1 MAPNADNGTRRDCRI
16 TTNNYLAMNKYKPLS
31 LAAILALMFTL
42 SACSEQLL
50 ETVTEDPEPDTTSG
64 EADYVTS
71 QVLAQNTA
79 DDERSPQANDITLGS
94 YNNSDTNTSNDIIGQ
109 SNLMPI
115 RIPFSGA
122 ITNLYNSDG
131 SLNDAAASAYT
142 SNIVIIETPTIATSP
157 ADSVI
162 VPLPIYDQANNS
174 LSSNNGTFRAVYQD
188 ANNDLVLVPGSTTF
202 KASTDD
208 TNYTYFVLVHKD
220 LNGADGQSIIPDTLT
235 KLLTTDQKL
244 IDDANTTINSTILE
258 DINDNN
264 ITNDVNDTASV
275 ASLEA
280 SRRAYVGVNGDEGM
294 RKNAIDLGFSS
305 FTSASDIASVFHFT
319 TAKEGDD
326 SDDDGI
332 SDTTEDLN
340 ASLFKAATYR
350 LSDDDISWLN
360 ADLNDTSA
368 TPINIK
374 SQTDAALQDLGLT
387 FEMDFVNAL
396 YKGFMPCTNY
406 LQNAGIDSATGSAR
420 WELNLT
426 KNETDSDETN
436 DTALEDC
443 PNSLAD
449 MDGNLGFWA
458 AQPATTSAGL
468 VIFQHGI
475 TSHKDSLFY
484 IINTFAEFG
493 YSSIAIDA
501 WGHGERGYEDGNAN
515 GTIENTMADGY
526 ADSGLLFIRPDA
538 PDLSAGYYL
547 QTLLD
552 IYRVAYVAGQNTEIQ
567 TAIAFADPLDF
578 GVDLSAV
585 DGTSN
590 THYVGVS
597 LGGIMGA
604 TLSSILDTD
613 NQTIAP
619 FGKYVLNVPGGDV
632 TDIVFNGSFGPGV
645 RNSVATAQGY
655 DTSTVEGQ
663 QSLNSTMVAIDLLTS
678 HTFFTA
684 LMDPLVWAQPAEP
697 TNVLLQEIVG
707 DATVPNSNTEL
718 LAQSMNLIDYADG
731 GDLVDTTTADG
742 DKRLRWTFTPSNYVS
757 GSDTPGHGFLLD
769 SGDSNASDQAQ
780 KQVGCYLRDG
790 VVPDPTKTI
799 NTTSVCSNN

>member
-1 MAPNADNGTRRDCRI
+1 
-16 TTNNYLAMNKYKPLS
+16 MNKYKPFS
-31 LAAILALMFTL
+31 LAAILALIFTL
-42 SACSEQLL
+42 SACAEQIL
-50 ETVTEDPEPDTTSG
+50 ETAADDPEPDTISG
-64 EADYVTS
+64 EADSTTS
-71 QVLAQNTA
+71 QVLAENSA
-79 DDERSPQANDITLGS
+79 DDERSPQPNDITLGS
-94 YNNSDTNTSNDIIGQ
+94 YNGSDENESNDINGQ
-109 SNLMPI
+109 SKNMPI
-115 RIPFSGA
+115 RIPFNA
-122 ITNLYNSDG
+122 PITDLYLSDG
-131 SLNDAAASAYT
+131 NLSTDAAGLYA
-142 SNIVIIETPTIATSP
+142 SNIFIAGQNSTGDLLSVLP
-157 ADSVI
+157 LPWYDRNNYDVSGVADSI
-162 VPLPIYDQANNS
+162 AGGEVPNS
-174 LSSNNGTFRAVYQD
+174 SLFRSVYLD
-188 ANNDLVLVPGSTTF
+188 ANNDLVLVPGFDTF
-202 KASTDD
+202 QA
-208 TNYTYFVLVHKD
+208 NAVYFVVVSRNL
-220 LNGADGQSIIPDTLT
+220 LGADGQTIIPDTLT
-235 KLLTTDQKL
+235 QLLTTNNKL
-244 IDDANTTINSTILE
+244 IDDANTTINSSLLE
-258 DINDNN
+258 DINDNG
-264 ITNDVNDTASV
+264 IDNDENDTASV

-280 SRRAYVGVNGDEGM
+280 ARVAYVGTDGNGGTVANIVAGLSADQTY
-294 RKNAIDLGFSS
+294 
-305 FTSASDIASVFHFT
+305 FTSREDVAIIFHFT
-319 TAKEGDD
+319 TADESGQ
-326 SDDDGI
+326 
-332 SDTTEDLN
+332 SDTNDDLE
-340 ASLFKAATYR
+340 AALTKAATYR
-350 LSDDDISWLN
+350 LSDDDILWLN

-374 SQTDAALQDLGLT
+374 SETDAALQDLGLT
-387 FEMDFVNAL
+387 FDMGSVNAL

-406 LQNAGIDSATGSAR
+406 LQNAGIDRATGSAR

-436 DTALEDC
+436 DAALEDC

-552 IYRVAYVAGQNTEIQ
+552 IYRVAYVAGQNVEIQ
-567 TAIAFADPLDF
+567 TAIATSDPLSL
-578 GVDLSAV
+578 LSEAE
-585 DGTSN
+585 SK

-604 TLSSILDTD
+604 TISSILNTS
-613 NQTIAP
+613 NETIAP

-645 RNSVATAQGY
+645 RSSVATAQGY
-655 DTSTVEGQ
+655 DTNTVEGQ

-684 LMDPLVWAQPAEP
+684 LMDPLYWAQPSSIPA
-697 TNVLLQEIVG
+697 NVLMQEIVG

>member
-1 MAPNADNGTRRDCRI
+1 
-16 TTNNYLAMNKYKPLS
+16 MNKYKPFS
-31 LAAILALMFTL
+31 LAAILALIFTL
-42 SACSEQLL
+42 SACAEQIL
-50 ETVTEDPEPDTTSG
+50 ETAADDPEPDTTSG
-64 EADYVTS
+64 EADSTTS
-71 QVLAQNTA
+71 QVLAENSA
-79 DDERSPQANDITLGS
+79 DDERSPQPNDITLGS
-94 YNNSDTNTSNDIIGQ
+94 YNGSDENESNDINGQ
-109 SNLMPI
+109 SKNMPI
-115 RIPFSGA
+115 RIPFNA
-122 ITNLYNSDG
+122 PITDLYLSDG
-131 SLNDAAASAYT
+131 NISTDVAGLYA
-142 SNIVIIETPTIATSP
+142 SNIFIAGQSLSTGALISVLP
-157 ADSVI
+157 LPWYDRNNEDVSYIADSI
-162 VPLPIYDQANNS
+162 AGAEVPNS
-174 LSSNNGTFRAVYQD
+174 NLFRSVYLD
-188 ANNDLVLVPGSTTF
+188 ANNDLVLVPGFSTF
-202 KASTDD
+202 EA
-208 TNYTYFVLVHKD
+208 NAVYFVVVSRNL
-220 LNGADGQSIIPDTLT
+220 LGADGQPIIPDTLT
-235 KLLTTDQKL
+235 QLLTTNNKL
-244 IDDANTTINSTILE
+244 IDDANTTINSSILE
-258 DINDNN
+258 DINDNG
-264 ITNDVNDTASV
+264 IDNDENDTASV

-280 SRRAYVGVNGDEGM
+280 ARVAYVGTDGNGGTVANIVAGLSADQTYFNSREDV
-294 RKNAIDLGFSS
+294 AI
-305 FTSASDIASVFHFT
+305 IFHFT
-319 TAKEGDD
+319 TAPEGED
-326 SDDDGI
+326 SNDDGV
-332 SDTTEDLN
+332 SDTSDQLTAALE
-340 ASLFKAATYR
+340 KAAQYKY
-350 LSDDDISWLN
+350 SNDDISWLN
-360 ADLNDTSA
+360 EDLNGTSA
-368 TPINIK
+368 TPEDIK
-374 SQTDAALQDLGLT
+374 SETNAALQDSGLT
-387 FEMDFVNAL
+387 FDMGSVNAL

-406 LQNAGIDSATGSAR
+406 LQNAGIDRATGSAR

-449 MDGNLGFWA
+449 MEGNLGFWA

-515 GTIENTMADGY
+515 GTIENTMADSY

-552 IYRVAYVAGQNTEIQ
+552 IYRVAYVAGQNAEIQ

-718 LAQSMNLIDYADG
+718 LAQSMNLIDYTDG

-757 GSDTPGHGFLLD
+757 GSDTPGHSFLLD

-790 VVPDPTKTI
+790 IVPDPTKTI
-799 NTTSVCSNN
+799 NTTSLCSNN

>member
-1 MAPNADNGTRRDCRI
+1 
-16 TTNNYLAMNKYKPLS
+16 MNKNTNMNNNTLVHKLS
-31 LAAILALMFTL
+31 LSALLALLVLSL
-42 SACSEQLL
+42 SACAEQLL
-50 ETVTEDPEPDTTSG
+50 ETAAEDPEPGVTSG

-94 YNNSDTNTSNDIIGQ
+94 YNNSDTNTSNDIHGQ

-131 SLNDAAASAYT
+131 TLNNTVASSYV
-142 SNIVIIETPTIATSP
+142 SNIAIIEVADTEGAEPAATGEV
-157 ADSVI
+157 AR
-162 VPLPIYDQANNS
+162 PLPIYDRANNLVS
-174 LSSNNGTFRAVYQD
+174 ITDGSGDSIMGTFRSIYQD
-188 ANNDLVLVPGSTTF
+188 SNHDLVLVPGSSTF
-202 KASTDD
+202 KSSTADI
-208 TNYTYFVLVHKD
+208 NYSYFVLVHKD
-220 LNGADGQSIIPDTLT
+220 LNGADGQNIIPDTLT
-235 KLLTTDQKL
+235 KLLTTNQKL

-264 ITNDVNDTASV
+264 ISNDENDTASV
-275 ASLEA
+275 ASLEQA
-280 SRRAYVGVNGDEGM
+280 RRAYVGENGDEGM
-294 RKNAIDLGFSS
+294 RAGSSLLGFN

-406 LQNAGIDSATGSAR
+406 LQNAGIDRATGSAR

-552 IYRVAYVAGQNTEIQ
+552 IYRVAYVAGQNVEIQ
-567 TAIAFADPLDF
+567 TAIATLDPLS
-578 GVDLSAV
+578 L
-585 DGTSN
+585 TSDAESK

-613 NQTIAP
+613 NETIAP

-790 VVPDPTKTI
+790 VVPDPTKDI

>member
-1 MAPNADNGTRRDCRI
+1 
-16 TTNNYLAMNKYKPLS
+16 MNKYKPFS
-31 LAAILALMFTL
+31 LAAILAVIFTL

-50 ETVTEDPEPDTTSG
+50 ETVAEDPEPDTTSG
-64 EADYVTS
+64 EADYTTS

-122 ITNLYNSDG
+122 ITDLYNPDG
-131 SLNDAAASAYT
+131 TLNNTVASSYV
-142 SNIVIIETPTIATSP
+142 SNIAIIEVADTEGAEPTATGVV
-157 ADSVI
+157 AR
-162 VPLPIYDQANNS
+162 PLPIYDRANNLVS
-174 LSSNNGTFRAVYQD
+174 ITDDSENSIMGTFRSIYQD
-188 ANNDLVLVPGSTTF
+188 SNHDLVLVPGSTTF
-202 KASTDD
+202 KASTAD

-220 LNGADGQSIIPDTLT
+220 LNGADGQNIIPDTLT

-244 IDDANTTINSTILE
+244 IDDDNTTINSTILE

-275 ASLEA
+275 ASLEQA
-280 SRRAYVGVNGDEGM
+280 RRAYVGENGDEGM
-294 RKNAIDLGFSS
+294 RAGSSLLGFN
-305 FTSASDIASVFHFT
+305 FASASDIAIVFHFT

-326 SDDDGI
+326 SDGDGI
-332 SDTTEDLN
+332 SDTNEDLN

-374 SQTDAALQDLGLT
+374 SETDAALQDLGLT

-396 YKGFMPCTNY
+396 YKGFLPCTNY
-406 LQNAGIDSATGSAR
+406 LQDAGTDKATGSAR

-426 KNETDSDETN
+426 KSDAG
-436 DTALEDC
+436 DAALEDC

-552 IYRVAYVAGQNTEIQ
+552 IYRVAYVAGQNAEIQ
-567 TAIAFADPLDF
+567 TAIATLDPLS
-578 GVDLSAV
+578 L
-585 DGTSN
+585 TSDAESK

-613 NQTIAP
+613 NDTIAP

-645 RNSVATAQGY
+645 RSSVATAQGY
-655 DTSTVEGQ
+655 DTNTVEGQ

-684 LMDPLVWAQPAEP
+684 AMDPLVWAQPAEP
-697 TNVLLQEIVG
+697 SNVLMQEIVG
-707 DATVPNSNTEL
+707 DSTVPNSNTEL

-731 GDLVDTTTADG
+731 DTSVDIIADSV
-742 DKRLRWTFTPSNYVS
+742 KRLRWTFTPSNYVS

-769 SGDSNASDQAQ
+769 SGDSNATEQAQ

-790 VVPDPTKTI
+790 VIPDPTKTI
-799 NTTSVCSNN
+799 NTTSVCSQ

>member
-1 MAPNADNGTRRDCRI
+1 
-16 TTNNYLAMNKYKPLS
+16 MNKYKPFS
-31 LAAILALMFTL
+31 LAAIVALIFTL
-42 SACSEQLL
+42 SACAEQLL
-50 ETVTEDPEPDTTSG
+50 DVATEDPDPSITPG

-71 QVLAQNTA
+71 QVMAQNSA

-94 YNNSDTNTSNDIIGQ
+94 YNNSDTNTSNDVNGQ
-109 SNLMPI
+109 SNFMPI
-115 RIPFSGA
+115 RIPFNGA
-122 ITNLYNSDG
+122 ITDLYDSDGNLNTDAASLYVSNIFIVGQNSDG
-131 SLNDAAASAYT
+131 DILSVLPLPWYDRNNNDVS
-142 SNIVIIETPTIATSP
+142 SF
-157 ADSVI
+157 ADSVMGFE
-162 VPLPIYDQANNS
+162 VEHNTL
-174 LSSNNGTFRAVYQD
+174 FRSVYLD
-188 ANNDLVLVPGSTTF
+188 ANNDLVLVPGFATF
-202 KASTDD
+202 QANAIYSVVVSK
-208 TNYTYFVLVHKD
+208 NL
-220 LNGADGQSIIPDTLT
+220 LGADGQTIIPDTLT
-235 KLLTTDQKL
+235 QLLTTNNEL
-244 IDDANTTINSTILE
+244 IDDANTTINSSLLE
-258 DINDNN
+258 DINGNGIDN
-264 ITNDVNDTASV
+264 DENDTASV
-275 ASLEA
+275 ALLEEA
-280 SRRAYVGVNGDEGM
+280 RVAYVGTDGNGGTVA
-294 RKNAIDLGFSS
+294 AIVAELSTDQTF
-305 FTSASDIASVFHFT
+305 FTSREDVAVIFHFT
-319 TAKEGDD
+319 TADD
-326 SDDDGI
+326 SGQ
-332 SDTTEDLN
+332 SDTN
-340 ASLFKAATYR
+340 AALEAALAKAAQYKN
-350 LSDDDISWLN
+350 SNDDISWLN
-360 ADLNDTSA
+360 EDLNATSA

-387 FEMDFVNAL
+387 FEMGSVNAL
-396 YKGFMPCTNY
+396 YKGFMACTNY
-406 LQNAGIDSATGSAR
+406 LQNAGTDSATGSAR

-426 KNETDSDETN
+426 KSDAG
-436 DTALEDC
+436 DAALEDC

-458 AQPATTSAGL
+458 AQPATASAGL

-484 IINTFAEFG
+484 IINTLAEFG

-552 IYRVAYVAGQNTEIQ
+552 IYRVAYVTGQNSEIQ
-567 TAIAFADPLDF
+567 GAIAFVDPLDLAD
-578 GVDLSAV
+578 GSATNG
-585 DGTSN
+585 DSN

-604 TLSSILDTD
+604 TMSSLLNSAGDA
-613 NQTIAP
+613 TIAP

-632 TDIVFNGSFGPGV
+632 TDIVFNGSFGTGV
-645 RNSVATAQGY
+645 RSSVATARGY
-655 DTSTVEGQ
+655 DTNTVEGQ

-684 LMDPLVWAQPAEP
+684 LADPLYWAQPTLP
-697 TNVLLQEIVG
+697 TNVLVQEIVG

-718 LAQSMNLIDYADG
+718 LAQSMNLIDRADG
-731 GDLVDTTTADG
+731 DTLIDTADG
-742 DKRLRWTFTPSNYVS
+742 VTRLRWTYTPSNYVS
-757 GSDTPGHGFLLD
+757 GNDTPGHSFLLD
-769 SGDSNASDQAQ
+769 SGDSNATDQAQ

>member
-1 MAPNADNGTRRDCRI
+1 
-16 TTNNYLAMNKYKPLS
+16 MNKYKPLS
-31 LAAILALMFTL
+31 LAATLALIFTL

-79 DDERSPQANDITLGS
+79 DDERSPQPNDITLGS
-94 YNNSDTNTSNDIIGQ
+94 YNGSDENESNDINGQ
-109 SNLMPI
+109 SKNMPI
-115 RIPFSGA
+115 RIPFNA
-122 ITNLYNSDG
+122 PITDLYLSDGNLSTDAAVLYASNIFIAGQNSDG
-131 SLNDAAASAYT
+131 DILSVLPLPWYDRNNYDVSG
-142 SNIVIIETPTIATSP
+142 V
-157 ADSVI
+157 ADSI
-162 VPLPIYDQANNS
+162 AGAEVPNS
-174 LSSNNGTFRAVYQD
+174 SLFRSVYLD
-188 ANNDLVLVPGSTTF
+188 ANNDLVLVPGFATF
-202 KASTDD
+202 QANAVYSVVVSK
-208 TNYTYFVLVHKD
+208 NL
-220 LNGADGQSIIPDTLT
+220 LGADGQTIIPDTLT
-235 KLLTTDQKL
+235 QLLTTNNKL
-244 IDDANTTINSTILE
+244 IDDANTTINSSILE
-258 DINDNN
+258 DINDNG
-264 ITNDVNDTASV
+264 IDNDENDTASV

-280 SRRAYVGVNGDEGM
+280 ARVAYVGTDGNGGTVANIVAGLSADQTY
-294 RKNAIDLGFSS
+294 
-305 FTSASDIASVFHFT
+305 FTSREDVAIIFHFT
-319 TAKEGDD
+319 TADD
-326 SDDDGI
+326 SGQ
-332 SDTTEDLN
+332 SDTNN
-340 ASLFKAATYR
+340 ALEAA
-350 LSDDDISWLN
+350 LSTAAQYKYSNDDISWLN
-360 ADLNDTSA
+360 EDLNATSA

-396 YKGFMPCTNY
+396 YKGFVPCTNY
-406 LQNAGIDSATGSAR
+406 LQNAGIDRATGSAR

-426 KNETDSDETN
+426 KTDVDDEVL
-436 DTALEDC
+436 DEALEDC

-458 AQPATTSAGL
+458 AKPVGNPVGL
-468 VIFQHGI
+468 VVFQHGI

-515 GTIENTMADGY
+515 GTIENTMASNY

-552 IYRVAYVAGQNTEIQ
+552 IYRIAYVTGFNSITEANSEIQ
-567 TAIAFADPLDF
+567 TAIAFADPLDLAD
-578 GVDLSAV
+578 GSATNG
-585 DGTSN
+585 DSN

-604 TLSSILDTD
+604 TISSILDTS

-645 RNSVATAQGY
+645 RSSVATAQGY

-678 HTFFTA
+678 HTF
-684 LMDPLVWAQPAEP
+684 L
-697 TNVLLQEIVG
+697 
-707 DATVPNSNTEL
+707 
-718 LAQSMNLIDYADG
+718 
-731 GDLVDTTTADG
+731 
-742 DKRLRWTFTPSNYVS
+742 
-757 GSDTPGHGFLLD
+757 H
-769 SGDSNASDQAQ
+769 
-780 KQVGCYLRDG
+780 
-790 VVPDPTKTI
+790 
-799 NTTSVCSNN
+799 CSNGPALLGTSSCP

>member
-1 MAPNADNGTRRDCRI
+1 
-16 TTNNYLAMNKYKPLS
+16 MNKYKPLS
-31 LAAILALMFTL
+31 LAAILALIFTL

-50 ETVTEDPEPDTTSG
+50 ETVAEDPEPDITSG
-64 EADYVTS
+64 EADSTTS
-71 QVLAQNTA
+71 QVLAENSA
-79 DDERSPQANDITLGS
+79 DNERSPQPNDITLGS
-94 YNNSDTNTSNDIIGQ
+94 YNGSDENESNDINGQ
-109 SNLMPI
+109 SKNMPI
-115 RIPFSGA
+115 RIPFNA
-122 ITNLYNSDG
+122 PITDLYLSDG
-131 SLNDAAASAYT
+131 NLSPDAAGLYASNIFIVGQSLNT
-142 SNIVIIETPTIATSP
+142 GATLSVLP
-157 ADSVI
+157 LPWYDRNNNDVSGVADSI
-162 VPLPIYDQANNS
+162 ANTGGEVPNS
-174 LSSNNGTFRAVYQD
+174 SLFRSVYLD
-188 ANNDLVLVPGSTTF
+188 ANNDLVLVPGFDTF
-202 KASTDD
+202 QA
-208 TNYTYFVLVHKD
+208 NAVYFVVVSKNL
-220 LNGADGQSIIPDTLT
+220 LGADGQTIIPDTLT
-235 KLLTTDQKL
+235 QLLTTNNKL
-244 IDDANTTINSTILE
+244 IDDANTTINSSLLE
-258 DINDNN
+258 DINGNGVDN
-264 ITNDVNDTASV
+264 DENDTASV

-280 SRRAYVGVNGDEGM
+280 ARVAYVGTDGNGGTVANIVAGLSADQTY
-294 RKNAIDLGFSS
+294 
-305 FTSASDIASVFHFT
+305 FTSREDVAIIFHFT
-319 TAKEGDD
+319 TADD
-326 SDDDGI
+326 SGQ
-332 SDTTEDLN
+332 SDTNN
-340 ASLFKAATYR
+340 ALESALSTAAQYKY
-350 LSDDDISWLN
+350 SNDDISWLN
-360 ADLNDTSA
+360 EDLNATSA

-387 FEMDFVNAL
+387 FAMNWVNAL
-396 YKGFMPCTNY
+396 YKGFVPCTNY
-406 LQNAGIDSATGSAR
+406 LQNAGIDRATGSAR

-426 KNETDSDETN
+426 KNNTDSGDE
-436 DTALEDC
+436 ALEDC
-443 PNSLAD
+443 PNSLAG

-458 AQPATTSAGL
+458 AKPVDNPVGL
-468 VIFQHGI
+468 VVFQHGI

-515 GTIENTMADGY
+515 GTIENTMASGY

-552 IYRVAYVAGQNTEIQ
+552 IYRVAYVTGFNSITELENSEIQ
-567 TAIAFADPLDF
+567 TAIGFFDPIGLAD
-578 GVDLSAV
+578 SNAT
-585 DGTSN
+585 DGQSN
-590 THYVGVS
+590 AHYVGVS

-604 TLSSILDTD
+604 TISSILNTS
-613 NQTIAP
+613 NETIAP

-645 RNSVATAQGY
+645 RSSVATAQGY

-684 LMDPLVWAQPAEP
+684 LMDPLYWAHPAVP
-697 TNVLLQEIVG
+697 TNVLMQEIVG
-707 DATVPNSNTEL
+707 DSTVPNSNTEL

-731 GDLVDTTTADG
+731 DGSVNTVDDDTVDG
-742 DKRLRWTFTPSNYVS
+742 IERLRWTFSPSNYVS

>member
-1 MAPNADNGTRRDCRI
+1 MLI
-16 TTNNYLAMNKYKPLS
+16 TARAVITEQLPTTITMNKYKPFS
-31 LAAILALMFTL
+31 LAAIVALIFAL

-50 ETVTEDPEPDTTSG
+50 DAATEDPDPDVTSG
-64 EADYVTS
+64 EADSTTS
-71 QVLAQNTA
+71 QVLAQNSA
-79 DDERSPQANDITLGS
+79 DDERSPQPNDITLGS
-94 YNNSDTNTSNDIIGQ
+94 YNGSDENESNDINGL
-109 SNLMPI
+109 SKNMPI
-115 RIPFSGA
+115 RIPFNA
-122 ITNLYNSDG
+122 PITDLYDSDG
-131 SLNDAAASAYT
+131 NLDTGAASLYV
-142 SNIVIIETPTIATSP
+142 SNIFIVGQNSTGDILSVLPLPWYDRNNNDVSP
-157 ADSVI
+157 FADSV
-162 VPLPIYDQANNS
+162 VGVEGFEVDHSTL
-174 LSSNNGTFRAVYQD
+174 FRSMYLD
-188 ANNDLVLVPGSTTF
+188 ANNDLVLVPGFNTF
-202 KASTDD
+202 QANAVYSVVVSR
-208 TNYTYFVLVHKD
+208 NL
-220 LNGADGQSIIPDTLT
+220 LGADGQLIIPDTLT
-235 KLLTTDQKL
+235 QLLTTNNKL
-244 IDDANTTINSTILE
+244 IDDAHTTINSSLLE
-258 DINDNN
+258 DINGNGIDN
-264 ITNDVNDTASV
+264 DENDTASV

-280 SRRAYVGVNGDEGM
+280 ARVGYVGTDGNGGTVADIVAGLS
-294 RKNAIDLGFSS
+294 ADQTY
-305 FTSASDIASVFHFT
+305 FTSREDVAIIFHFT
-319 TAKEGDD
+319 TTDESGQ
-326 SDDDGI
+326 
-332 SDTTEDLN
+332 SDTNDDLEAALNTAATHALSDADILWLNTDLN
-340 ASLFKAATYR
+340 AT
-350 LSDDDISWLN
+350 SD
-360 ADLNDTSA
+360 

-374 SQTDAALQDLGLT
+374 SETDAALQDLGLT
-387 FEMDFVNAL
+387 FDMGSVNAL

-406 LQNAGIDSATGSAR
+406 LQNAGTDRATGSAR
-420 WELNLT
+420 WELNLS
-426 KNETDSDETN
+426 KTDVDAEVLDEV
-436 DTALEDC
+436 LEDC

-449 MDGNLGFWA
+449 MGGNLGFWA
-458 AQPATTSAGL
+458 AQPATASAGL

-552 IYRVAYVAGQNTEIQ
+552 IYRVAYVAGQNVEIQ
-567 TAIAFADPLDF
+567 TAIAFADPLD
-578 GVDLSAV
+578 GSDGSVV

-604 TLSSILDTD
+604 TISSILNTSG
-613 NQTIAP
+613 QTIAP

-645 RNSVATAQGY
+645 RSSVATAQGY

-684 LMDPLVWAQPAEP
+684 LMDPLYWAQTGLPS
-697 TNVLLQEIVG
+697 NVLMQEIVG
-707 DATVPNSNTEL
+707 DSTVPNSNTEL
-718 LAQSMNLIDYADG
+718 LAQSMNLIDR
-731 GDLVDTTTADG
+731 ADG
-742 DKRLRWTFTPSNYVS
+742 DTMVNPDDNVNRLRWTFTPSNYVS
-757 GSDTPGHGFLLD
+757 GNDTPGHGFLLD
-769 SGDSNASDQAQ
+769 SGDSNVSDQAQ

-799 NTTSVCSNN
+799 NTTIPCTN

>member
-1 MAPNADNGTRRDCRI
+1 
-16 TTNNYLAMNKYKPLS
+16 MNKYKPLS
-31 LAAILALMFTL
+31 LAAILALIFTL
-42 SACSEQLL
+42 SACAEQIL
-50 ETVTEDPEPDTTSG
+50 ETAADDPEPDTISG
-64 EADYVTS
+64 EADSTTS
-71 QVLAQNTA
+71 QVLAENSA
-79 DDERSPQANDITLGS
+79 DDERSPQPNDITLGS
-94 YNNSDTNTSNDIIGQ
+94 YNGSDENESNDINGL
-109 SNLMPI
+109 SNTMPI
-115 RIPFSGA
+115 RIPFNA
-122 ITNLYNSDG
+122 PITDLYLSDG
-131 SLNDAAASAYT
+131 NISTDLAGLYA
-142 SNIVIIETPTIATSP
+142 SNIFIAGQSLSTGALLSVLP
-157 ADSVI
+157 LPWYDRNNNDVSGFADSI
-162 VPLPIYDQANNS
+162 ANTGAEVPNS
-174 LSSNNGTFRAVYQD
+174 NLFRSVYLD
-188 ANNDLVLVPGSTTF
+188 ANNDLVLVPGFNTF
-202 KASTDD
+202 EA
-208 TNYTYFVLVHKD
+208 NAVYFVVVSRNL
-220 LNGADGQSIIPDTLT
+220 LGADGQPIIPDTLT
-235 KLLTTDQKL
+235 QLLTSNSKL
-244 IDDANTTINSTILE
+244 IDDANTTINSSLLE
-258 DINDNN
+258 DINGNGTDNDA
-264 ITNDVNDTASV
+264 NDRASV

-280 SRRAYVGVNGDEGM
+280 ARVAYVGTDGNGGTVANIVAGLSTDQTYFNSREDV
-294 RKNAIDLGFSS
+294 AI
-305 FTSASDIASVFHFT
+305 IFHFT
-319 TAKEGDD
+319 TAPEGED
-326 SDDDGI
+326 SNDDGV
-332 SDTTEDLN
+332 SDTSDQLT
-340 ASLFKAATYR
+340 AALERAAQYKY
-350 LSDDDISWLN
+350 SNDDISWLN
-360 ADLNDTSA
+360 EDLNATSA
-368 TPINIK
+368 TPEDIK
-374 SQTDAALQDLGLT
+374 FEIDAALQDLGLT
-387 FEMDFVNAL
+387 FDMGSVNAL
-396 YKGFMPCTNY
+396 YKGFVPCTNY
-406 LQNAGIDSATGSAR
+406 LQNTGIDRATGSAR

-426 KNETDSDETN
+426 KTDVDDEVL
-436 DTALEDC
+436 DEALEDC

-458 AQPATTSAGL
+458 AKPVDNPVGL

-552 IYRVAYVAGQNTEIQ
+552 IYRMAYVTGFNSITEANSEIQ
-567 TAIAFADPLDF
+567 TAIAFADPLDLA
-578 GVDLSAV
+578 DESATNG
-585 DGTSN
+585 DSN

-613 NQTIAP
+613 NETIAP

-645 RNSVATAQGY
+645 RSSVATAQGY
-655 DTSTVEGQ
+655 DTNTVEGQ

-684 LMDPLVWAQPAEP
+684 LMDPLYWAQPAFP
-697 TNVLLQEIVG
+697 ANVLMQEIVG

-718 LAQSMNLIDYADG
+718 LAQSMNLIDYTDG
-731 GDLVDTTTADG
+731 GDLVDTADG

-757 GSDTPGHGFLLD
+757 GNDTPGHGFLLD
-769 SGDSNASDQAQ
+769 SGDSNATDQAQ

-799 NTTSVCSNN
+799 NTTSLCSNN

>member
-1 MAPNADNGTRRDCRI
+1 
-16 TTNNYLAMNKYKPLS
+16 MNKYKPLS
-31 LAAILALMFTL
+31 LAAILALIFTL

-50 ETVTEDPEPDTTSG
+50 ETVTEDPEPDITSG
-64 EADYVTS
+64 EADSTTS
-71 QVLAQNTA
+71 QVLAENSA
-79 DDERSPQANDITLGS
+79 DDERSPQPNDITLGS
-94 YNNSDTNTSNDIIGQ
+94 YNGSDENESNDINGQ
-109 SNLMPI
+109 SKNMPI
-115 RIPFSGA
+115 RIPFNGA
-122 ITNLYNSDG
+122 ITDLYDSDG
-131 SLNDAAASAYT
+131 NLNTDAASLYV
-142 SNIVIIETPTIATSP
+142 SNIFIVGQSLIDGSTLSVLPLPWYDRNNNDVSSV
-157 ADSVI
+157 ADSVVGI
-162 VPLPIYDQANNS
+162 EGFEVEHNTL
-174 LSSNNGTFRAVYQD
+174 FRSVYLD
-188 ANNDLVLVPGSTTF
+188 ANNDLVLVPGF
-202 KASTDD
+202 D
-208 TNYTYFVLVHKD
+208 TLEANAVYFVVVSKNL
-220 LNGADGQSIIPDTLT
+220 LGADGQPIIPDTLT
-235 KLLTTDQKL
+235 QLLTTNNKL
-244 IDDANTTINSTILE
+244 IDDANTTINSSILE
-258 DINDNN
+258 DINDNG
-264 ITNDVNDTASV
+264 IDNDENDTASV

-280 SRRAYVGVNGDEGM
+280 ARVAYVGTDGNGGTVANIVAGLSADQTYFNSREDV
-294 RKNAIDLGFSS
+294 AI
-305 FTSASDIASVFHFT
+305 IFHFT
-319 TAKEGDD
+319 TAPEGED
-326 SDDDGI
+326 SNDDGV
-332 SDTTEDLN
+332 SDTSDQLTAALE
-340 ASLFKAATYR
+340 KAAQYKY
-350 LSDDDISWLN
+350 SNDDISWLN
-360 ADLNDTSA
+360 EDLNATSA

-396 YKGFMPCTNY
+396 YKGFVPCTNY
-406 LQNAGIDSATGSAR
+406 LQNAGIDRATGSAR

-426 KNETDSDETN
+426 KTDVDDEVL
-436 DTALEDC
+436 DEALEDC

-458 AQPATTSAGL
+458 AKPVGNPVGL
-468 VIFQHGI
+468 VVFQHGI

-515 GTIENTMADGY
+515 GTIENTMASNY

-552 IYRVAYVAGQNTEIQ
+552 IYRIAYVTGFNSITEANSEIQ

-578 GVDLSAV
+578 GVDGSAV

-604 TLSSILDTD
+604 TISSILDTS

-645 RNSVATAQGY
+645 RSSVATAQGY
-655 DTSTVEGQ
+655 DTNTVEGQ

-684 LMDPLVWAQPAEP
+684 LMDPLYWAQPAFP
-697 TNVLLQEIVG
+697 ANVLVQEIVG

-718 LAQSMNLIDYADG
+718 LAQSMNLIDFTDG

>member
-1 MAPNADNGTRRDCRI
+1 
-16 TTNNYLAMNKYKPLS
+16 MNKYKPFS
-31 LAAILALMFTL
+31 LAAIVALIFTL
-42 SACSEQLL
+42 SACAEQLL
-50 ETVTEDPEPDTTSG
+50 DVATEDPDPSITPG

-71 QVLAQNTA
+71 QVMAQNSA

-94 YNNSDTNTSNDIIGQ
+94 YNDSDTNTSNDVNGQ
-109 SNLMPI
+109 SNFMPI

-122 ITNLYNSDG
+122 ITDLYDSDGNLNTDAASLYASNIFIVGQSLSDG
-131 SLNDAAASAYT
+131 STLSVLPLPWYDRNNNDVSG
-142 SNIVIIETPTIATSP
+142 V
-157 ADSVI
+157 ADSI
-162 VPLPIYDQANNS
+162 ANTGSEVPNNS
-174 LSSNNGTFRAVYQD
+174 LFRSVYLD
-188 ANNDLVLVPGSTTF
+188 ANNDLVLVPGFATF
-202 KASTDD
+202 QANAVYSVVVSK
-208 TNYTYFVLVHKD
+208 NL
-220 LNGADGQSIIPDTLT
+220 LGADGQTIIPDTLT
-235 KLLTTDQKL
+235 QLLTTNNEL
-244 IDDANTTINSTILE
+244 IDEANTTINSSLLE
-258 DINDNN
+258 DINGNGVDN
-264 ITNDVNDTASV
+264 DENDTASV
-275 ASLEA
+275 ALLEEA
-280 SRRAYVGVNGDEGM
+280 RVGYVGTDGNGGVVADIVAGLS
-294 RKNAIDLGFSS
+294 ADQTF
-305 FTSASDIASVFHFT
+305 FTSREDVAIIFHFT
-319 TAKEGDD
+319 TAPEGED
-326 SDDDGI
+326 SNDDGV
-332 SDTTEDLN
+332 SDTSDQLTAALE
-340 ASLFKAATYR
+340 KAAQYKY
-350 LSDDDISWLN
+350 SNDDISWLN
-360 ADLNDTSA
+360 EDLNATSA

-387 FEMDFVNAL
+387 FKMDFVNAL
-396 YKGFMPCTNY
+396 YKGFVPCTNY
-406 LQNAGIDSATGSAR
+406 LQNAGIDRATGSAR

-426 KNETDSDETN
+426 KSDAG
-436 DTALEDC
+436 DAALEDC
-443 PNSLAD
+443 PNSLAG

-458 AQPATTSAGL
+458 AKPVDNPVGL
-468 VIFQHGI
+468 VVFQHGI

-515 GTIENTMADGY
+515 GTIENTMASNY

-552 IYRVAYVAGQNTEIQ
+552 IYRIAYVTGFNSITEENSEIQ

-578 GVDLSAV
+578 GVDGSAV

-604 TLSSILDTD
+604 TISSILNTSG
-613 NQTIAP
+613 QTIAP

-645 RNSVATAQGY
+645 RSSVATAQGY

-684 LMDPLVWAQPAEP
+684 LMDPLYWAQPAFP
-697 TNVLLQEIVG
+697 ANVLMQEIVG

-718 LAQSMNLIDYADG
+718 LAQSMNLIDYTDG
-731 GDLVDTTTADG
+731 GDLVDTADG
-742 DKRLRWTFTPSNYVS
+742 VTRLRWTYTPSNYVS
-757 GSDTPGHGFLLD
+757 GNDTPGHSFLLD
-769 SGDSNASDQAQ
+769 SGDSNATDQAQ
-780 KQVGCYLRDG
+780 KQVGCYLRYG
-790 VVPDPTKTI
+790 LVPDPTKTI
-799 NTTSVCSNN
+799 NTDSSCSNN

>member
-1 MAPNADNGTRRDCRI
+1 
-16 TTNNYLAMNKYKPLS
+16 MNKYKPLS
-31 LAAILALMFTL
+31 LAAILALIFTL

-50 ETVTEDPEPDTTSG
+50 ETVAEDPEPDITSG
-64 EADYVTS
+64 EADSTTS
-71 QVLAQNTA
+71 QVLAENSA
-79 DDERSPQANDITLGS
+79 DNERSPQPNDITLGS
-94 YNNSDTNTSNDIIGQ
+94 YNGSDENESNDINGQ
-109 SNLMPI
+109 SKNMPI
-115 RIPFSGA
+115 RIPFNA
-122 ITNLYNSDG
+122 PITDLYLSDG
-131 SLNDAAASAYT
+131 NLSPDAAGLYASNIFIVGQSLNT
-142 SNIVIIETPTIATSP
+142 GATLSVLP
-157 ADSVI
+157 LPWYDRNNNDVSGVADSI
-162 VPLPIYDQANNS
+162 ANTGGEVPNS
-174 LSSNNGTFRAVYQD
+174 SLFRSVYLD
-188 ANNDLVLVPGSTTF
+188 ANNDLVLVPGFDTF
-202 KASTDD
+202 QA
-208 TNYTYFVLVHKD
+208 NAVYFVVVSKNL
-220 LNGADGQSIIPDTLT
+220 LGADGQTIIPDTLT
-235 KLLTTDQKL
+235 QLLTTNNKL
-244 IDDANTTINSTILE
+244 IDDANTTINSSLLE
-258 DINDNN
+258 DINGNGVDN
-264 ITNDVNDTASV
+264 DENDTASV

-280 SRRAYVGVNGDEGM
+280 ARVAYVGTDGNGGTVANIVAGLSADQTY
-294 RKNAIDLGFSS
+294 
-305 FTSASDIASVFHFT
+305 FTSREDVAIIFHFT
-319 TAKEGDD
+319 TADD
-326 SDDDGI
+326 SGQ
-332 SDTTEDLN
+332 SDTNN
-340 ASLFKAATYR
+340 ALESALSTAAQYKY
-350 LSDDDISWLN
+350 SNDDISWLN
-360 ADLNDTSA
+360 EDLNATSA

-387 FEMDFVNAL
+387 FAMNWVNAL
-396 YKGFMPCTNY
+396 YKGFVPCTNY
-406 LQNAGIDSATGSAR
+406 LQNAGIDRATGSAR

-426 KNETDSDETN
+426 KNNTDAGDE
-436 DTALEDC
+436 ALEDC
-443 PNSLAD
+443 PNSLAG

-458 AQPATTSAGL
+458 AKPVDNPVGL
-468 VIFQHGI
+468 VVFQHGI

-515 GTIENTMADGY
+515 GTIENTMASGY

-552 IYRVAYVAGQNTEIQ
+552 IYRVAYVTGFNSITELENSEIQ
-567 TAIAFADPLDF
+567 TAIGFFDPIGLAD
-578 GVDLSAV
+578 SNAT
-585 DGTSN
+585 DGQSN
-590 THYVGVS
+590 AHYVGVS

-604 TLSSILDTD
+604 TISSILNTS
-613 NQTIAP
+613 NETIAP

-645 RNSVATAQGY
+645 RSSVATAQGY

-684 LMDPLVWAQPAEP
+684 LMDPLYWAHPAVP
-697 TNVLLQEIVG
+697 TNVLMQEIVG
-707 DATVPNSNTEL
+707 DSTVPNSNTEL

-731 GDLVDTTTADG
+731 DGSVNTVDDDTVDG
-742 DKRLRWTFTPSNYVS
+742 IERLRWTFSPSNYVS